1 MALRASA
8 VSGDVREKE
17 KAKLAAIR
25 EAKRLANAL
34 ADLGKDE
41 ASNTRPGTQ
50 PEGEASLGEDAGPSG
65 EVPPAQEVPEGLT
78 AATNREEGE
87 DALDT
92 MEVDISN
99 ELAAMNE
106 ALARES
112 DTTFRDK
119 PIRREKQ

>member
-1 MALRASA
+1 M
-8 VSGDVREKE
+8 
-17 KAKLAAIR
+17 
-25 EAKRLANAL
+25 
-34 ADLGKDE
+34 
-41 ASNTRPGTQ
+41 
-50 PEGEASLGEDAGPSG
+50 
-65 EVPPAQEVPEGLT
+65 PEGLT

-87 DALDT
+87 EELDT